1 MVRVGAHVVLVNVF
15 TVYIMAA
22 SCMSMTF
29 VLYAQ
34 MLRIPLFLN
43 KLFKRSPLTKK
54 YYNIKEQLTAN
65 VQICNLVRILTSFY
79 LK

>member
-1 MVRVGAHVVLVNVF
+1 MP
-15 TVYIMAA
+15 
-22 SCMSMTF
+22 MTF

-43 KLFKRSPLTKK
+43 KNFKRPPLTKK
-54 YYNIKEQLTAN
+54 YYNIEEQQIAN

-79 LK
+79 L